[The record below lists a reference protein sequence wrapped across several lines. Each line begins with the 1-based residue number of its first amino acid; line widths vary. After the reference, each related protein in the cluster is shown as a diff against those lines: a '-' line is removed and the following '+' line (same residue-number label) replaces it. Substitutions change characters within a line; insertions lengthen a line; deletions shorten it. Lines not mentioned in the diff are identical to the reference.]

1 MAQGEKIIG
10 IDLGTTN
17 SVVAVMEGSEPKVI
31 PNPEGNRLTPSVV
44 AFTDKNDVIVG
55 EPARRQAVTNPN
67 RTVYSAKRFMGRRH
81 HEVESEEKMV
91 PYGVVGAAD
100 EYVKIEVGDHQ
111 HTPQEISAKVLRKL
125 KESAESYLGHKVNK
139 AVITVPAYFNDAQR
153 QATKDAGQIAGLEV
167 ARIINEP
174 TAAALAYGLDKKKD
188 EKIIVFDL
196 GGGTFDVS
204 VLEVADSGDEEQE
217 SRVFQVIS
225 TMGDTHLGGDD
236 FDEALINH
244 VADEFKKE
252 NAIDL
257 REDPMALQRLQE
269 ACEKAKKELSTL
281 PETDINLPFITVSDN
296 VPKHLTM
303 KITRSAFE
311 TMIDDLVERCRGPV
325 LKALEDAGM
334 SPSDID
340 EIVLVGGS
348 TRVPKVRELVK
359 SIFGKEPHQGVN
371 PDEVVAVGAAIQG
384 SVLSGDRTDVLLLD
398 VSPLTL
404 GIETEGGVMTA
415 LVERNTTIPVEKKNV
430 FSTAADGQTA
440 VTVRVFQGERKMA
453 TSNRLLGEF
462 NLEGIP
468 PQPRG
473 VPQIEVKFDIDQN
486 GIVSVSAKEL
496 KTGKEA
502 SVTIKEAGAL
512 SESDIEQM
520 RKDAEAHADEDKKQ
534 FELVEAKNRASQQV
548 YQLEK
553 QMTEHADKLSEADTE
568 PMNKAIEK
576 VKTAAEGDDTAAIKQ
591 ASDELDAAATAFS
604 KVLYE
609 KSEAAG
615 EGGEAPA
622 GADVA
627 AAADADD
634 DAIDADFEVKD

>member
-44 AFTDKNDVIVG
+44 AFTDKEDSIVG
-55 EPARRQAVTNPN
+55 EPARRQAVTNPK

-91 PYGVVGAAD
+91 PYGVSGAAD
-100 EYVKIEVGDHQ
+100 EYVKIEVGDKQ

-153 QATKDAGQIAGLEV
+153 QATKDAGQIAGIEV

-174 TAAALAYGLDKKKD
+174 TAAALAYGLDKSKD

-204 VLEVADSGDEEQE
+204 VLEVADSGDEDQE

-225 TMGDTHLGGDD
+225 TSGDTHLGGDD
-236 FDEALINH
+236 FDEAMINF

-257 REDPMALQRLQE
+257 RDDPMALQRLQE
-269 ACEKAKKELSTL
+269 ACEKAKKDLSSL

-303 KITRSAFE
+303 KITRSKFE
-311 TMIDDLVERCRGPV
+311 ELVDDLVERCRQPV
-325 LKALEDAGM
+325 LRALKDAGFEA
-334 SPSDID
+334 SDID

-384 SVLSGDRTDVLLLD
+384 SVLAGERTDVLLLD
-398 VSPLTL
+398 VTPLTL

-415 LVERNTTIPVEKKNV
+415 LVERNTTVPAEKKNV
-430 FSTAADGQTA
+430 FSTAADNQTA

-462 NLEGIP
+462 NLEDIP

-502 SVTIKEAGAL
+502 SVTINEAGAL
-512 SESDIEQM
+512 SEDDIEQM
-520 RKDAEAHADEDKKQ
+520 RKDAESNADEDRKQ
-534 FELVEAKNRASQQV
+534 FELVEARNRASQQV

-553 QMTEHADKLSEADTE
+553 QMKEHEDKLTEADTE
-568 PMNKAIEK
+568 PMNTAIEK
-576 VKTAAEGDDTAAIKQ
+576 VKTAAEGEDAAAIKA
-591 ASDELDAAATAFS
+591 ASDELDAASQAFS

-609 KSEAAG
+609 KTSATPEGAA
-615 EGGEAPA
+615 P
-622 GADVA
+622 DA
-627 AAADADD
+627 AAAGAGGDADD
-634 DAIDADFEVKD
+634 DAIDADFEVKE